1 MTTPRPIWRGLSI
14 LWIAIVTAGYL
25 HGIAQR
31 LLGHLPH

>member
-1 MTTPRPIWRGLSI
+1 MTIPRPTWRRLSI

-31 LLGHLPH
+31 VLGHLPR